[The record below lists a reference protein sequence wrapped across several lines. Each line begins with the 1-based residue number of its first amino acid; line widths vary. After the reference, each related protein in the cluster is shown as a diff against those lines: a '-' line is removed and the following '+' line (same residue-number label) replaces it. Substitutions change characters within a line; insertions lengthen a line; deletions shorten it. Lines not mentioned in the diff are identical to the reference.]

1 MKIKIFSLYFPRFFY
16 GHGDPQSSLA
26 YRKRYFI
33 MYKKHWWQRYRYF
46 NDYFGRPL
54 KFDSLEAAEEFL
66 ERNGIEYKGK

>member
-1 MKIKIFSLYFPRFFY
+1 
-16 GHGDPQSSLA
+16 
-26 YRKRYFI
+26 